1 MLETNRISELLESYI
16 EYKHS
21 LGFEIKQEISVLRN
35 FQRYTLE
42 KDYTGALTKNI
53 VLEWISSGNQK
64 YKTMGRKIEVLRPF
78 MKYSSFF
85 DSKTEVIYENI
96 YPNVHARPVPY
107 IISEHETLLLM
118 EECKNLYSPDGI
130 RSQTI
135 KTVIGLLWTAG
146 LRPSEATQLKI
157 QDVDTTNNLIHI
169 KNTKYNSERKIP
181 IDPTVSIEIEKYKDF
196 IFKKIGYKLENDP
209 LFYTTGRKALS
220 QQSMAYAFKIIRKCL
235 NAHPLGYDHV
245 RLYDFRHTMACRTIK
260 KWLLN
265 KENVNNSLF
274 ILSVYM
280 GHKKPED
287 TYWYLSA
294 TPELLNIATEKYEEY
309 FGGFDYE

>member
-1 MLETNRISELLESYI
+1 MWIRDR
-16 EYKHS
+16 YKHS

-146 LRPSEATQLKI
+146 LRPVSYTHLDVYKRQI
-157 QDVDTTNNLIHI
+157 QCLLMNVKLCI
-169 KNTKYNSERKIP
+169 KS
-181 IDPTVSIEIEKYKDF
+181 
-196 IFKKIGYKLENDP
+196 
-209 LFYTTGRKALS
+209 
-220 QQSMAYAFKIIRKCL
+220 
-235 NAHPLGYDHV
+235 
-245 RLYDFRHTMACRTIK
+245 
-260 KWLLN
+260 
-265 KENVNNSLF
+265 
-274 ILSVYM
+274 
-280 GHKKPED
+280 
-287 TYWYLSA
+287 
-294 TPELLNIATEKYEEY
+294 
-309 FGGFDYE
+309 

>member
-169 KNTKYNSERKIP
+169 KNQEDIP
-181 IDPTVSIEIEKYKDF
+181 
-196 IFKKIGYKLENDP
+196 
-209 LFYTTGRKALS
+209 
-220 QQSMAYAFKIIRKCL
+220 
-235 NAHPLGYDHV
+235 
-245 RLYDFRHTMACRTIK
+245 
-260 KWLLN
+260 
-265 KENVNNSLF
+265 
-274 ILSVYM
+274 
-280 GHKKPED
+280 
-287 TYWYLSA
+287 
-294 TPELLNIATEKYEEY
+294 
-309 FGGFDYE
+309 